1 MDRECEHLRC
11 AVAQYSTTAEGKC
24 VELEKM
30 ESKCSNLQSKCT
42 ELQVAIADTEV
53 LEGPV

>member
-1 MDRECEHLRC
+1 M
-11 AVAQYSTTAEGKC
+11 AQYSTTAEGKC